1 MPRIRLASL
10 TLCAALGIAV
20 GSPAAA
26 QVNDSDIGIDLT
38 VGRAVQRDGDRLL
51 ALGLNVAYLPAGWWI
66 QPEVGYEAK
75 LFPLFG
81 GEDNEVTAGLRS
93 EWPVGTGRL
102 WVGGGYAKLR
112 RHWGSEVD
120 HSEGWYARAGA
131 MWPVGRG
138 GSPPRQPSR
147 TGPQRPSQPSSK
159 SARAWA
165 PPSSSTRTPPPSCT
179 QPRTPCPRCRRIAG
193 RARTASNS
201 RRCRSARCTVA

>member
-51 ALGLNVAYLPAGWWI
+51 ALGLHVAYLPAGWWI

-138 GSPPRQPSR
+138 GFHMGFEGKLLRAPNFGSYWDSE
-147 TGPQRPSQPSSK
+147 
-159 SARAWA
+159 SARAGSQRVGLLLGW
-165 PPSSSTRTPPPSCT
+165 
-179 QPRTPCPRCRRIAG
+179 RI
-193 RARTASNS
+193 
-201 RRCRSARCTVA
+201 